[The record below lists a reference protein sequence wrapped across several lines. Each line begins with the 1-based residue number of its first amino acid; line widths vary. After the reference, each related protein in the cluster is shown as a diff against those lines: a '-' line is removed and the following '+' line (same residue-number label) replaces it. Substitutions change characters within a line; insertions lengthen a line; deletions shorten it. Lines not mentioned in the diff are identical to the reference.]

1 MFCPRST
8 LVVGMSAESEV
19 LKMGYSL
26 KVDTDDVASKAS
38 LVKSQA
44 SELESQLATLT
55 SNMAALAET
64 WTGTASSAFQSLYQ
78 TWKGQAAQMQS
89 QLEAI
94 SVSLN
99 SAGTNYANVEQQ
111 NASAMSR

>member
-1 MFCPRST
+1 
-8 LVVGMSAESEV
+8 
-19 LKMGYSL
+19 MGYSL

-44 SELESQLATLT
+44 SELESQIGTLT
-55 SNMAALAET
+55 SSMAALAET
-64 WTGTASSAFQSLYQ
+64 WTGTASGAFQTLYQ
-78 TWKGQAAQMQS
+78 TWKGQASQMQS

-99 SAGTNYANVEQQ
+99 AAGTNYAEVEAE
-111 NASAMSR
+111 NTSALSA